1 MSFAHLHLHTHFSFL
16 QGLGKPKDFAK
27 RAGSL
32 GMEAL
37 AITDSGSLYGA
48 LEFYKYCREN
58 NVKPILGVEAYI
70 AKK

>member
-1 MSFAHLHLHTHFSFL
+1 MSFVHLHLHTHYSFL

-32 GMEAL
+32 GMSAL

-48 LEFYKYCREN
+48 LEFYKACKEN
-58 NVKPILGVEAYI
+58 NVKAIFGVEAYI
-70 AKK
+70 ATK